1 MTSLRF
7 LEFRQMILYHKI
19 MKTIKSFRNGLGY
32 FFKGFHYFSKH
43 KKLFLYAI
51 IPTLINLLIMSVL
64 ISYFTD
70 FFNAAY
76 HILLDLLPPF
86 SLQIET
92 AWVAHIVSALM
103 WFAEQIIKVLVLL
116 LSILF
121 LFLFSYMAGLIL
133 SSPFNDA
140 LSEKVEELERGK
152 DETPFSWKRLIIDSL
167 RAIKTET
174 IKTVVFLLIPL
185 LLLMISF
192 VPVLGSLLYPFITA
206 AFSSFDFGFTYVD
219 LPMARKGYPLK
230 QRLSFSLQHK
240 WNIMGFGSFLLI
252 PFLNFFLMPAM
263 VVGGTLLFLELS
275 KADQS

>member
-1 MTSLRF
+1 
-7 LEFRQMILYHKI
+7 
-19 MKTIKSFRNGLGY
+19 MKTIKSFRDGLAY
-32 FFKGFHYFSKH
+32 FFKGFHYFAKH

-51 IPTLINLLIMSVL
+51 IPTLINLALMSVL

-70 FFNAAY
+70 FFNTAY
-76 HILLDLLPPF
+76 HILIDLLPSF
-86 SLQIET
+86 NVNIET
-92 AWVAHIVSALM
+92 AWLAHLLSALI
-103 WFAEQIIKVLVLL
+103 WFAKQIIKLLILL

-121 LFLFSYMAGLIL
+121 LFLFFYMAGLIL

-140 LSEKVEELERGK
+140 LSEKVEEIERGK
-152 DETPFSWKRLIIDSL
+152 NETPFSWERLAIDSL
-167 RAIKTET
+167 RAIKNEN
-174 IKTVVFLLIPL
+174 IKTVIFLLIPL
-185 LLLMISF
+185 VLLLIAF
-192 VPVLGSLLYPFITA
+192 IPVLGSLLYPFITA

-240 WNIMGFGSFLLI
+240 WSIMGFGSFLLI

-275 KADQS
+275 ETDQP